1 MDRKI
6 FLKQSALGCIGLT
19 AVLGLASCGAIATLT
34 VVPSNN
40 LIEIPLT
47 QMLDKT
53 FLKVRSKSLQYDI
66 LLIKKADG
74 TYYSL
79 YMKCT
84 HNDAGVMF
92 DGQNFQCPLHGSSF
106 NKLGAVTNGP
116 ASTELKKMKT
126 EIKSQNIIISINL

>member
-6 FLKQSALGCIGLT
+6 FIKQSALGCLGLT
-19 AVLGLASCGAIATLT
+19 GVLGLASCGNITTIT
-34 VVPSNN
+34 VTPSNN
-40 LIEIPLT
+40 SIEIPLT
-47 QMLDKT
+47 QMADKSI
-53 FLKVRSKSLQYDI
+53 LKVRSKNLQYDI
-66 LLIKKADG
+66 LLVKKTDG

-84 HNDAGVMF
+84 HNDAAVMF

-116 ASTELKKMKT
+116 ATTELKKLKT
-126 EIKSQNIIISINL
+126 ETNNQNIIINTQL